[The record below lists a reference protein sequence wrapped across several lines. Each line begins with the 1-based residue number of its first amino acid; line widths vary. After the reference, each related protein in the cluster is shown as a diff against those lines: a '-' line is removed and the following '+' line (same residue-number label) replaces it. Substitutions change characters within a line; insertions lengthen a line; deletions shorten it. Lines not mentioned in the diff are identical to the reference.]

1 MGKIDNRMIY
11 FLILYHK
18 ICSTANI
25 NSLFTMKTSI
35 TGCITVFV
43 AFVFLSIGNIFSQ
56 GMNELVYSEDTT
68 FSASELHELRL
79 RFRNLNF
86 FRNNEYK
93 GELVKGYT
101 LPGLW
106 ILPSVSYQPLR
117 SLKIEAGAYM
127 LRYWGE
133 SKYPNTHYANL
144 PGYDTGDTQSAFHAV
159 PFFRVHYKP
168 LPGISLVPIPR
179 RVSNFYGIP
188 DALIWICG

>member
-1 MGKIDNRMIY
+1 
-11 FLILYHK
+11 
-18 ICSTANI
+18 
-25 NSLFTMKTSI
+25 MKTSI

-56 GMNELVYSEDTT
+56 GMNELVYAEDTT

-117 SLKIEAGAYM
+117 GGCIHVEILGRK
-127 LRYWGE
+127 
-133 SKYPNTHYANL
+133 
-144 PGYDTGDTQSAFHAV
+144 
-159 PFFRVHYKP
+159 
-168 LPGISLVPIPR
+168 
-179 RVSNFYGIP
+179 
-188 DALIWICG
+188 